1 MRHLVSE
8 LRSHAHAWPFVEAV
22 NPDEVIDYYDIIKEP
37 MGKSNCT
44 HYSTRLHIHD
54 ASIDLTQLEE
64 NVEKDQYI
72 TMDEFVAD
80 VQKIFDN
87 CRLYNGEHTNY
98 GRCANRLE
106 TYFNERLQVW
116 TNGDY

>member
-1 MRHLVSE
+1 MKSSTITIL
-8 LRSHAHAWPFVEAV
+8 LRSPWVRKALSCKPAYIHHAFV
-22 NPDEVIDYYDIIKEP
+22 
-37 MGKSNCT
+37 
-44 HYSTRLHIHD
+44 
-54 ASIDLTQLEE
+54 DLTQLEE

-72 TMDEFVAD
+72 TMDEFVTD